1 MAKISKYY
9 VSVCASLIV
18 LFIFSSQVFA
28 VDLILSAPP
37 RESKQAGEKLYVPI
51 AKKLSEIVGQHVVYQ
66 HPKNWAEYA
75 TNMRN
80 GRYDIVFDGP
90 HFVAWR
96 QKNLKH
102 EPIVSLPG
110 SLQFVVVTHKSNKQM
125 TKTRDLVG
133 QKICGFPSPH
143 LATDLVFDLFN
154 NPVLQ
159 PNIVEVKGGQD
170 KSYQAFRDGKCVAT
184 IMRTVFFKHLPE
196 NEKQN
201 LKVVATTKELPNQS
215 ISISQRLHN
224 NADKLTNFLTSKQG
238 AMIADGLLTRYSRN
252 KKAFVKANPKKFA
265 GAVDILEGVVWGW

>member
-1 MAKISKYY
+1 MANFSKYY
-9 VSVCASLIV
+9 VSVCASLIM
-18 LFIFSSQVFA
+18 LILFSSPAFA

-37 RESKQAGEKLYVPI
+37 RESKQAGEKLYEPI
-51 AKKLSEIVGQHVVYQ
+51 AKKLSEIVGQNVVYQ

-110 SLQFVVVTHKSNKQM
+110 SLQFVVVTYKTSKQLA
-125 TKTRDLVG
+125 KTRDLVG

-159 PNIVEVKGGQD
+159 PNIVEVRGGQE
-170 KSYQAFRDGKCVAT
+170 KSFQAFKDGKCVAT
-184 IMRTVFFKHLPE
+184 IMRTTLFKRLPE
-196 NEKQN
+196 KEKSK
-201 LKVVATTKELPNQS
+201 LKVVATTRELPNQS
-215 ISISQRLHN
+215 ISISQRLHSD
-224 NADKLTNFLTSKQG
+224 AGKLTNFLTSKQG
-238 AMIADGLLTRYSRN
+238 AMIADGLLSRYSRN
-252 KKAFVKANPKKFA
+252 NKEFIKANPNKFV
-265 GAVDILEGVVWGW
+265 GAADILEGVVWGW